1 MLLCDRRQLAQ
12 ALSNIVKNGVEAIK
26 QADQDTGEIVMTI
39 SQVED
44 SPVTIRVSDTGIG
57 LPLERDRIVE
67 PYMTT
72 RPGGTG
78 LGLAIVKK
86 IVEEHMGTIHFTDRD
101 GGGAVVTI
109 EINPHQLSAAIERRA
124 VEDHADQELLPSAL
138 TPARSI

>member
-1 MLLCDRRQLAQ
+1 M
-12 ALSNIVKNGVEAIK
+12 
-26 QADQDTGEIVMTI
+26 
-39 SQVED
+39 
-44 SPVTIRVSDTGIG
+44 TIRVSDTGIG

-109 EINPHQLSAAIERRA
+109 ERNPHQLAAAIERRA